1 MGFSSLK
8 MSFLLPYNI
17 DMPNTDIFIK
27 AQNPIYQTVLE
38 ELKNG
43 RKESHWI
50 WFIFPQVKGLGHSFE
65 SDFFGIESL
74 GEAKEYWNNDT
85 LRERYLECCN
95 ALLSLEENN
104 PAKVMG
110 YTDSM
115 KLRSSL
121 TLFVE
126 ATDNLVVKQTLDKF
140 YNGVKDDLTLTILK
154 EMAGKQ

>member
-1 MGFSSLK
+1 

-17 DMPNTDIFIK
+17 GMYDLTRFLK
-27 AQNPIYQTVLE
+27 AQKVNYQIAIK

-43 RKESHWI
+43 KKESHWI
-50 WFIFPQVKGLGHSFE
+50 WYIFPQIDGLGYS
-65 SDFFGIESL
+65 IECEIFSIQSL
-74 GEAKEYWNNDT
+74 EEAKEYWNNDT

-121 TLFVE
+121 TLFIE

-140 YNGVKDDLTLTILK
+140 YNGVKDDLTIGILK
-154 EMAGKQ
+154 DQAGR